1 MFPPLKA
8 QESKTS
14 IATQHPEQPIT
25 IEAINDIWFLIVA
38 GVAVIAYCVRLELN
52 VKEADRRLER
62 LENEILPEIKR
73 EIANVQMETE
83 KMTLEARRYCG
94 MEFKTALDSQREFI
108 AGQVALILEKVSNVK
123 EQSDRQGKEIREMR
137 GYLRVKQQEWDEDD

>member
-8 QESKTS
+8 QESKA
-14 IATQHPEQPIT
+14 IATQHSEQPIT

-52 VKEADRRLER
+52 VKEVDRRIER
-62 LENEILPEIKR
+62 LESEALPEIKR
-73 EIANVQMETE
+73 EITSVQVETE
-83 KMTLEARRYCG
+83 KTMLEARRYCG

-123 EQSDRQGKEIREMR
+123 EQADRQGREIRELR

>member
-8 QESKTS
+8 QESKA
-14 IATQHPEQPIT
+14 IATHHSEQPIT

-52 VKEADRRLER
+52 VKEVDRRIER
-62 LENEILPEIKR
+62 LEGEALPEIKR
-73 EIANVQMETE
+73 EITNVQMETE
-83 KMTLEARRYCG
+83 KTMMEARRYCG

-123 EQSDRQGKEIREMR
+123 EQADRQGREIREMR